1 MGGRSDTD
9 ALCNRL
15 LNVKQLAERLRQH
28 ISQHTRDDDNGNR
41 DRHRTAELFR
51 NTHADGRCDGFRQQ
65 CYIHFMI
72 QIEDQRQRENH
83 GKARQHAGENTGED
97 GFDILFQCLHLLIQR
112 NRKADRCRSQQ
123 IAQVFCTVI
132 IILIID
138 IENSKEYNDDCNGNQ
153 QRIENRKPKFFL

>member
-1 MGGRSDTD
+1 
-9 ALCNRL
+9 
-15 LNVKQLAERLRQH
+15 
-28 ISQHTRDDDNGNR
+28 
-41 DRHRTAELFR
+41 
-51 NTHADGRCDGFRQQ
+51 
-65 CYIHFMI
+65 MI

-83 GKARQHAGENTGED
+83 GKARQHAGENAGED

-153 QRIENRKPKFFL
+153 QWIENRKPKFFL